1 VEVRIRITSPPTE
14 ASIDEIPLS
23 QFKVGLVYAVPAP
36 LATLMI
42 VEGWAEPVIEGL
54 DPTLPPVKFD
64 LTSPRERR
72 RRIYSDSYLRT
83 HLGLAADRRRR
94 K

>member
-1 VEVRIRITSPPTE
+1 VRVRITSPPTE
-14 ASIDEIPLS
+14 ASVDGVSLA
-23 QFKVGLVYAVPAP
+23 QFKVGLVYAVPTI

-42 VEGWAEPVIEGL
+42 VEGWAEPVLDDIE
-54 DPTLPPVKFD
+54 PTLPAVRFTV
-64 LTSPRERR
+64 LARRERR
-72 RRIYSDSYLRT
+72 QRVYSAKYLRT